1 MWAVC
6 FYNLTMRFLTCA
18 VHAGVCVGDAV
29 CLLCGCRLE
38 GSHAAQAFAVQLI
51 KLALKRGQFYLS
63 AEILRF
69 LIPPREGVVQWGP
82 GSPVDGSATAAR
94 DAAAAAAA
102 AMPGGP
108 QKQLS
113 GSAAAAAAGSSGQ
126 GGWFSWIWG
135 SSGSQQQQQPD
146 KGGKQGAAG
155 EGLVSQ
161 PSLSA
166 AGSMEH
172 GSDACKI
179 VADKAWR
186 LLYTVR
192 EAHHSIHLFCTCE
205 TQRAWFCL
213 CFCFGTGTPCHR
225 ACHHRSVSG

>member
-1 MWAVC
+1 M
-6 FYNLTMRFLTCA
+6 L
-18 VHAGVCVGDAV
+18 VCVCVDNAV

-51 KLALKRGQFYLS
+51 KLALKRSQFYLC

-94 DAAAAAAA
+94 DTAAAA

-113 GSAAAAAAGSSGQ
+113 GSAAAAAGSSGQ

-135 SSGSQQQQQPD
+135 SSGSQQQQPPD
-146 KGGKQGAAG
+146 KGGKQAAAG

-161 PSLSA
+161 TSLSA

-186 LLYTVR
+186 LLYTVSG
-192 EAHHSIHLFCTCE
+192 AHPRLLH
-205 TQRAWFCL
+205 
-213 CFCFGTGTPCHR
+213 
-225 ACHHRSVSG
+225 V

>member
-1 MWAVC
+1 M
-6 FYNLTMRFLTCA
+6 L
-18 VHAGVCVGDAV
+18 VCVDDAV

-51 KLALKRGQFYLS
+51 KLALKRGQFYLC

-82 GSPVDGSATAAR
+82 GSPVDGAATAAR
-94 DAAAAAAA
+94 DAAGAA
-102 AMPGGP
+102 AMP

-113 GSAAAAAAGSSGQ
+113 GSAAAAAGQ

-135 SSGSQQQQQPD
+135 SSGSQQQQPD
-146 KGGKQGAAG
+146 KGGKQAAAV

-161 PSLSA
+161 TSLSA

-186 LLYTVR
+186 LLYTVS
-192 EAHHSIHLFCTCE
+192 EAHSPLLH
-205 TQRAWFCL
+205 
-213 CFCFGTGTPCHR
+213 
-225 ACHHRSVSG
+225 V